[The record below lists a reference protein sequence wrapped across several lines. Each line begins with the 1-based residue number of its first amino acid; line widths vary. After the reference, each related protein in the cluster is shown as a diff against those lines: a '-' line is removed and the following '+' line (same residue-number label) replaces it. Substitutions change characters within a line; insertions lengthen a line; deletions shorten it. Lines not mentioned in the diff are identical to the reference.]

1 MKKKPHDKLPSTFSA
16 VAQASRLVRRKA
28 SPMALEQRFMFD
40 GAAFVEATAVLAADP
55 QQAPAQESAAVDGAL
70 TSALS
75 ADTDATTDTSPHADS
90 PSLFTLVVDGDSG
103 PSGKLEQ
110 GVAAAEQTLLG
121 WAGSAGAVADVGA
134 IFAPQDS
141 GHGTP
146 DGRVAQVLE
155 GIRSG
160 DISVSL
166 ELRDPSDLLGAMGA
180 FAASG
185 PGGTPVIYLNRDWV
199 ESANTTREAIVAVL
213 LEEYGHYLD
222 SMLNQGGDAAGDEG
236 EAFANRL
243 LEESTSEADRQRIAA
258 ERDAVVVWLEGQ
270 KVHLELASLLFSK
283 AAYFAEDYAEPGS
296 QAADLEGNTLTL
308 LDKVNQADGATQFLF
323 NSDPESAPVYS
334 GNNVRGT
341 LYAIDANGLVV
352 GSYYGEIS
360 RLVKSGSIVQAGQF
374 FVYPNGDNTATRA
387 PSTTILID
395 FGTGGEFFELQTIR
409 TSSDPV
415 DTAMNNLLPQPTPPD
430 AMADDGL
437 AHEPGG
443 IDNGSLPTD
452 LSGEPVPLL
461 ASGNLLSNDTG
472 AGTTYAWAF
481 DSYNSTTNL
490 VTNTSGGLQVTR
502 VTSSLTGDFAE
513 PVPDFTGLEYAVSV
527 TGKYGSLLVSAD
539 GSYTYQVFNA
549 QPEVE
554 ALRDAGDVLQDTF
567 SYQVLASNGLT
578 DTSTLTITIEGFN
591 DNPKA
596 NNDYDVAK
604 ESLRTDGTA
613 YAADDPYGL
622 KAEGNVLA
630 NDTDVDR
637 YGEQL
642 SIAGVHAS
650 ATGISPS
657 DTVLVFSAVSPSVKT
672 GFFVFL
678 DGATPLLLRDENGD
692 PITVFNDTST
702 NVQLSG
708 FVYNHK
714 LTGTETLGFAQ
725 NEDGSSNYKTATI
738 IDVTALATTALVVSG
753 ADADA
758 GRIAEGMTV
767 SGAGIPDGTTVVDV
781 IYAADGKITAV
792 TLSQA
797 ATVDGTVDFLAS
809 AGSTVTGRYGTL
821 RLNADGSY
829 VYTPTDPNNLLTAG
843 ISGVDRFNYTMT
855 DLAGAK
861 SIAVLTIDVLGS
873 GEIDPNANADAG
885 DAFESGGTANA
896 IAPANASPT
905 GNLLTNDTQPT
916 ADTDANDNYVS
927 EVKTASDPSGA
938 NPVGSVE
945 YTTPEGVVETWGAK
959 LQGLHGDL
967 YVSADGSYR
976 YVVNDNDPQVQAL
989 KSTADTLTDTF
1000 QYKVGNTETT
1010 GGSDW
1015 AELTITIKGSNDAP
1029 VASDDQ
1035 AYAREAVGTPAAD
1048 PAGNAD
1054 GNVLTND
1061 TDADAGDTK
1070 RVVDVTAIDITSPT
1084 AIQIGDGGTVI
1095 PGKYGQLVM
1104 GPDGTYTYSVNN
1116 SHPEVNALSSNST
1129 LLESFAYTVTDAG
1142 GLTHTAILT
1151 ITILGVD
1158 DGLSV
1163 STVTVNEGSPY
1174 AVFTVTG
1181 TPGQATYLSL
1191 DNEQTT
1197 GLERLEYHD
1206 PNSTDANANGWV
1218 LYTSGTV
1225 NLDANGEL
1233 LVRVAIDP
1241 EQEAMLDSPETFR
1254 LIATNV
1260 NGIESAFDAGIGT
1273 ILDDGTGDYFA
1284 DDNTDGVSV
1293 VPEGVTLDD
1302 DSPGM
1307 TIVPVTVEEGSTAV
1321 FNVTVTA
1328 AEAPYTVT
1336 FATSLSSQSAEADD
1350 IGALV
1355 VKDSTGQVIE
1365 PNQDGS
1371 YTVPAGTT
1379 ALTVEVITNDDDV
1392 YEGSETFLL
1401 TGKTEFMASN
1411 TSAAGTLKDDG
1422 SLDGD
1427 DGDVVADDDRAIT
1440 VTGVDDVSEGSYA
1453 VFTVAL
1459 PQGNPHATEI
1469 GLSLSMGSAEVADY
1483 SELAGARAFYVD
1495 GDGQKQ
1501 TLTITDGKITL
1512 LAGVS
1517 RFFVSVPTA
1526 DDTLFEGAETL
1537 RLSATIINGKSASD
1551 TATILDDGSGK
1562 VYDENGTVSGA
1573 TPDNDRP
1580 APAPVAESAAVDA
1593 PVAVVLAPE
1602 ASTPREPLRFDSTIF
1617 VALPSDQQSQLSVEV
1632 LALVQRS
1639 ATETEVPRLL
1649 TQATGFQV
1657 LVNER
1662 QSGQLELNRT
1672 IDKQFVEAG
1681 AQGSISL
1688 PFDTFTHNDPN
1699 ARIILAANLSDGRP
1713 LPKWVSFDARTGTFT
1728 VQAPAGYVGDLEV
1741 EVSARDDKGNE
1752 VKTKFKL
1759 TVGAKAAVT
1768 GREGLSDQLRQAS
1781 KSAFVWRDTV
1791 RGEPAAAPAR
1801 EPAPAQQ
1808 VQRVDA

>member
-1 MKKKPHDKLPSTFSA
+1 MKKQPHDNLPSTFSA

-55 QQAPAQESAAVDGAL
+55 QQAPAQESAAFDGAL

-75 ADTDATTDTSPHADS
+75 ADTDATTDIRPHADG
-90 PSLFTLVVDGDSG
+90 PSLFTLVEDGDGG
-103 PSGKLEQ
+103 PSGKLGQ

-121 WAGSAGAVADVGA
+121 WAGSAGAVADVGV

-141 GHGTP
+141 GLGTA

-166 ELRDPSDLLGAMGA
+166 ELRDPRDLLGSMGA

-199 ESANTTREAIVAVL
+199 ESANTTREAIAAVL

-236 EAFANRL
+236 EAFANCL

-258 ERDAVVVWLEGQ
+258 ESDAVVVWLEGQ

-283 AAYFAEDYAEPGS
+283 AAYFAEDSAEPGS
-296 QAADLEGNTLTL
+296 GLADLEGNSLTL
-308 LDKVNQADGATQFLF
+308 LAKVNQADGATQFLF
-323 NSDPESAPVYS
+323 NSDPESALVYS
-334 GNNVRGT
+334 GNNVQGT
-341 LYAIDANGLVV
+341 LYAIDADGLVV

-360 RLVKSGSIVQAGQF
+360 RLVKSGSTVYAGQF
-374 FVYPNGDNTATRA
+374 FVYPNGDNTATGD

-395 FGTGGEFFELQTIR
+395 FGTGGAFSTGQAIR

-415 DTAMNNLLPQPTPPD
+415 DTALNNLLLQPISPE
-430 AMADDGL
+430 AMADDGI
-437 AHEPGG
+437 AH
-443 IDNGSLPTD
+443 
-452 LSGEPVPLL
+452 
-461 ASGNLLSNDTG
+461 
-472 AGTTYAWAF
+472 
-481 DSYNSTTNL
+481 
-490 VTNTSGGLQVTR
+490 
-502 VTSSLTGDFAE
+502 
-513 PVPDFTGLEYAVSV
+513 
-527 TGKYGSLLVSAD
+527 
-539 GSYTYQVFNA
+539 
-549 QPEVE
+549 
-554 ALRDAGDVLQDTF
+554 
-567 SYQVLASNGLT
+567 
-578 DTSTLTITIEGFN
+578 
-591 DNPKA
+591 
-596 NNDYDVAK
+596 
-604 ESLRTDGTA
+604 
-613 YAADDPYGL
+613 
-622 KAEGNVLA
+622 
-630 NDTDVDR
+630 
-637 YGEQL
+637 
-642 SIAGVHAS
+642 
-650 ATGISPS
+650 
-657 DTVLVFSAVSPSVKT
+657 
-672 GFFVFL
+672 
-678 DGATPLLLRDENGD
+678 
-692 PITVFNDTST
+692 
-702 NVQLSG
+702 
-708 FVYNHK
+708 
-714 LTGTETLGFAQ
+714 
-725 NEDGSSNYKTATI
+725 
-738 IDVTALATTALVVSG
+738 
-753 ADADA
+753 
-758 GRIAEGMTV
+758 
-767 SGAGIPDGTTVVDV
+767 
-781 IYAADGKITAV
+781 
-792 TLSQA
+792 
-797 ATVDGTVDFLAS
+797 
-809 AGSTVTGRYGTL
+809 
-821 RLNADGSY
+821 
-829 VYTPTDPNNLLTAG
+829 
-843 ISGVDRFNYTMT
+843 
-855 DLAGAK
+855 
-861 SIAVLTIDVLGS
+861 
-873 GEIDPNANADAG
+873 
-885 DAFESGGTANA
+885 ESGGTANA
-896 IAPANASPT
+896 SAPANASPT
-905 GNLLTNDTQPT
+905 GNLLTNDVQPA

-927 EVKTASDPSGA
+927 EVKTASDPSVA

-945 YTTPEGVVETWGAK
+945 YTTSEGVVETWGAK

-989 KSTADTLTDTF
+989 KTTADTLTDAF
-1000 QYKVGNTETT
+1000 QYKVSNAQTMGDSN
-1010 GGSDW
+1010 W

-1048 PAGNAD
+1048 PAGNAE

-1061 TDADAGDTK
+1061 TDVDAGDTK

-1084 AIQIGDGGTVI
+1084 AIQISDGGTAI
-1095 PGKYGQLVM
+1095 PGKYGKLTM

-1116 SHPEVNALSSNST
+1116 SHPDVNALGSNAT
-1129 LLESFAYTVTDAG
+1129 LLESFTYTVTDAG

-1197 GLERLEYHD
+1197 GLNRLEYHD
-1206 PNSTDANANGWV
+1206 PNGIEANANGWV

-1233 LVRVAIDP
+1233 LVRVAIGP
-1241 EQEAMLDSPETFR
+1241 EQEDMLDSPETFR

-1260 NGIESAFDAGIGT
+1260 NGIESAFDDGIGT

-1284 DDNTDGVSV
+1284 DDNIDGVSV

-1307 TIVPVTVEEGSTAV
+1307 TIAPVTVEEGSTAV

-1355 VKDSTGQVIE
+1355 VKDNTGQVIE

-1379 ALTVEVITNDDDV
+1379 ALTVEVPTNDDDV

-1411 TSAAGTLKDDG
+1411 TSAAGT
-1422 SLDGD
+1422 
-1427 DGDVVADDDRAIT
+1427 
-1440 VTGVDDVSEGSYA
+1440 
-1453 VFTVAL
+1453 
-1459 PQGNPHATEI
+1459 
-1469 GLSLSMGSAEVADY
+1469 
-1483 SELAGARAFYVD
+1483 
-1495 GDGQKQ
+1495 
-1501 TLTITDGKITL
+1501 
-1512 LAGVS
+1512 
-1517 RFFVSVPTA
+1517 
-1526 DDTLFEGAETL
+1526 
-1537 RLSATIINGKSASD
+1537 
-1551 TATILDDGSGK
+1551 ILDDGSGK
-1562 VYDENGTVSGA
+1562 VYDDSGTDSGV
-1573 TPDNDRP
+1573 TPDNDRLVP
-1580 APAPVAESAAVDA
+1580 TPVAESAAVDA
-1593 PVAVVLAPE
+1593 PPAVVLVPE
-1602 ASTPREPLRFDSTIF
+1602 ASTPREPLRFDSTTF
-1617 VALPSDQQSQLSVEV
+1617 VALPSDQQPQLSVEV
-1632 LALVQRS
+1632 LALVQRGS
-1639 ATETEVPRLL
+1639 METEVPRLL

-1681 AQGSISL
+1681 AQGGISL
-1688 PFDTFTHNDPN
+1688 PYDTFTHSDPN
-1699 ARIILAANLSDGRP
+1699 ARITLTANLSDGRP
-1713 LPKWVSFDARTGTFT
+1713 LPKWVSFEARTGTFT

-1781 KSAFVWRDTV
+1781 KSAFVWRDLV
-1791 RGEPAAAPAR
+1791 RIEPAAAPAR
-1801 EPAPAQQ
+1801 ESAPT
-1808 VQRVDA
+1808 QRVPRVVA